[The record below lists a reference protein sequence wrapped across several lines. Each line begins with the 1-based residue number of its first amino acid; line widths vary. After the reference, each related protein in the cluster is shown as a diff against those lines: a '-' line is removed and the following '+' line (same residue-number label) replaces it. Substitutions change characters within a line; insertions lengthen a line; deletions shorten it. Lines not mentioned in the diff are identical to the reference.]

1 MFAESAGPISSAV
14 LTQAG
19 GISFARVGSDGRHFQ
34 EQRLMKGSCKV
45 RWAAAGLAFLVC
57 ALPSVAQEANP
68 EPVSAPQTAQQAAQ
82 PASAPAAAPLRVTLQ
97 DALDRG
103 RKNSVQF
110 QAALT
115 TAGLARQDRTQAR
128 NALLPT
134 VSYNNSVIYTKG
146 VPLGTQTFIGAPVI
160 FIANNAVHEYLS
172 QADVHQVFDAAAV
185 ANFRRMGAAAAVA
198 KAQAEI
204 ASRGLVVT
212 IVQNYYA
219 ISAAQLKLETS
230 KRLAEEGD
238 RFLKVTQE
246 LENGGEIAHSDVIKA
261 ELQARDRQRQ
271 LREAQLGY
279 LNARL
284 NLAVLIFPDF
294 NDNFEVA
301 EDLHQPVPLPTLAEV
316 QQRAARDNPDLRA
329 ALAAVQQA
337 GHDVFGARAGYF
349 PALSID
355 YFYGIDASHFAV
367 NTGIPGG
374 GRVSNLGSSIVATLN
389 IPVWNW
395 GTTQSRVRQ
404 AGLRQ
409 EQAKRE
415 LSFAQRK
422 LLAEIQ
428 SLYAEAETA
437 LSELEGLQRSAQ
449 LAEESQKLI
458 TLRYRNGES
467 TVLEVVDAQTTFAA
481 ANAAYQDGAVRY
493 RVALANLQ
501 TLTGVLTTP

>member
-1 MFAESAGPISSAV
+1 
-14 LTQAG
+14 
-19 GISFARVGSDGRHFQ
+19 
-34 EQRLMKGSCKV
+34 MKGSCRV
-45 RWAAAGLAFLVC
+45 TWAAAGLALLVC
-57 ALPSVAQEANP
+57 APPSVGQEANP
-68 EPVSAPQTAQQAAQ
+68 EQVSAPQNTTQAAQ
-82 PASAPAAAPLRVTLQ
+82 PANASAAAPLRVTLQ
-97 DALDRG
+97 DALDRA
-103 RKNSVQF
+103 RKNSTQF

-115 TAGLARQDRTQAR
+115 NAALARQDRTQAR

-134 VSYNNSVIYTKG
+134 VTYDNSAIYTQG
-146 VPLGTQTFIGAPVI
+146 VPLGTQQFIGAPVI

-172 QADVHQVFDAAAV
+172 QADVHQVFDAAAF

-212 IVQNYYA
+212 VVQNYYA
-219 ISAAQLKLETS
+219 ISAAQLKLEAS

-238 RFLKVTQE
+238 RFLKITQE

-261 ELQARDRQRQ
+261 ELQARDRRRQ

-355 YFYGIDASHFAV
+355 YFYGIDASRFAV
-367 NTGIPGG
+367 DTAIPGG
-374 GRVSNLGSSIVATLN
+374 GKASNLGSSIVATLN

-395 GTTQSRVRQ
+395 GTTQSRVKQ
-404 AGLRQ
+404 ASLRR

-437 LSELEGLQRSAQ
+437 LNELEGLQRSAQ
-449 LAEESQKLI
+449 LAEESQKLV